1 MTSLRTSSTTSDAFD
16 ENVIQNDKSNQQMQD
31 VNIPNNST
39 NFETKSN
46 SDPKHTTLFQQLRQL
61 SNNISTNFETKQQ
74 TKSTILRATK
84 YQYSGTV
91 TDGVPVLNGRLII
104 PHHVF
109 LQILTFLG
117 ATQLVFLQGRFLTNL
132 FFFHSHFNNTY
143 INFYCPSFFL
153 SLYLL
158 TTITHRT
165 KTITH

>member
-31 VNIPNNST
+31 VNITTNST
-39 NFETKSN
+39 NFESKSS

-117 ATQLVFLQGRFLTNL
+117 ATQLVYLQGRFLTNL
-132 FFFHSHFNNTY
+132 Y
-143 INFYCPSFFL
+143 FL
-153 SLYLL
+153 SFPF
-158 TTITHRT
+158 
-165 KTITH
+165 

>member
-16 ENVIQNDKSNQQMQD
+16 ENVIQNDKSNQQVVIDIEMQD
-31 VNIPNNST
+31 NNIPTNST
-39 NFETKSN
+39 NFESKSN

-117 ATQLVFLQGRFLTNL
+117 ATQLVYLQGRFLTNL
-132 FFFHSHFNNTY
+132 Y
-143 INFYCPSFFL
+143 FL
-153 SLYLL
+153 SFPF
-158 TTITHRT
+158 
-165 KTITH
+165 

>member
-16 ENVIQNDKSNQQMQD
+16 ENVIQNDKSNQHVVIEMQHN
-31 VNIPNNST
+31 NIPTNST
-39 NFETKSN
+39 NFESKSN
-46 SDPKHTTLFQQLRQL
+46 SEPKHTTLFQQLRQL

-91 TDGVPVLNGRLII
+91 TDGVPVLNGRLVI

-117 ATQLVFLQGRFLTNL
+117 ATQLVYLQGRFLTNL
-132 FFFHSHFNNTY
+132 Y
-143 INFYCPSFFL
+143 FL
-153 SLYLL
+153 SFPF
-158 TTITHRT
+158 
-165 KTITH
+165 